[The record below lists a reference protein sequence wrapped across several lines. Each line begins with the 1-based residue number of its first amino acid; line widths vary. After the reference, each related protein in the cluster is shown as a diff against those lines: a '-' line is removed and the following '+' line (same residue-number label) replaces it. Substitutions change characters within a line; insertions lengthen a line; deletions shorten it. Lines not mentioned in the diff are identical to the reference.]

1 MLAKIIIRN
10 SSKDEWFSSNPLLE
24 KGEMGYENDTSK
36 FKIGNGVDHWN
47 DLPYQL
53 GQWKTSNNL
62 LRHDDFDVLI
72 GKNLQVDG
80 NLFVKGI
87 TTTLNSKEVTFNDRI
102 ITLNWSK
109 DPVKHYDEN
118 LISGIEVNIGWPNTQ
133 LNPLYYGGEI
143 SSTPVY
149 YPEDDQSVITVGD
162 TLSGWPPSSTYRENY
177 VIYFS
182 PDQVFEN
189 PDLAF
194 VIKSY
199 DETTNELTVFGDAS
213 GVSPDRD
220 FEIHNVI
227 RQLYWNNNLNHSGWH
242 VDNDFYANNGVV
254 FGDNTGEEVG
264 TIKWTGTDF
273 QGRFDG
279 YWKSL
284 SSSTYVG
291 DTVPNN
297 PSNSDLWWDS
307 SDGSLRIYY
316 TDENSSQWVVIGSGG
331 TSTTTSGGGDYGD
344 TNVELLLNRSNVS
357 DGYILSWTNGDYSWI
372 QPSTGTEGPAGQ
384 DGSDGTDGLS
394 AYEIAQNNG
403 YGGTEA
409 EWLSSLVGPAG
420 QDGTNG
426 TNGSDGTDGLSA
438 YEIAQNNGYGGTEAE
453 WLSSL
458 QGADGTN
465 GTNGSDGTDGL
476 SAYEIA
482 QNNGYGGTEAEW
494 LSSLVGPA
502 GQDGTDGATTLNDL
516 TDVNTAGLTNGSI
529 LKYDGTSWII
539 GTDDAS
545 GGTSTTSIS
554 DTAPTSP
561 SSGDLW
567 WDSDNGSLKIYYSQA
582 WVDASTVESSVGGSS
597 ISSITD
603 GTSTLSFDTNNN
615 ISIDTHIIPDTNAAY
630 DLGSAEYKIRHL
642 FLSDNSLWIG
652 DDHKIDT
659 SDGTFKTRKR
669 KKDSIPNSVLETYR
683 LSFPDATAEDVG
695 AAAILWINENIIP
708 DPLITLVKEITLQ
721 MWIKYLNSLDS
732 TKTNIEDLYPPEY
745 LDGVENN
752 KYKPE
757 DYDEII
763 HQRQEGKRPALISDP
778 VEGVYKLPL
787 FNTKRI
793 VIIDPP
799 SGLNIDA
806 VGAEPIPGNTVEF
819 TLYIKQGPTPQN
831 IESLNIDGVPA
842 NQLRISGVSPT
853 ANEVNICTV
862 KAVFIA
868 GSWHSSVVIG

>member
-420 QDGTNG
+420 QDGT
-426 TNGSDGTDGLSA
+426 
-438 YEIAQNNGYGGTEAE
+438 
-453 WLSSL
+453 
-458 QGADGTN
+458 
-465 GTNGSDGTDGL
+465 
-476 SAYEIA
+476 
-482 QNNGYGGTEAEW
+482 
-494 LSSLVGPA
+494 
-502 GQDGTDGATTLNDL
+502 DGATTLNDL

-831 IESLNIDGVPA
+831 IESLNIDGVSA

-862 KAVFIA
+862 KAIFIE
-868 GSWHSSVVIG
+868 GFWHSSVVIG